1 MYLVKLLNQTLC
13 RNKNFVCSKYLLL
26 RENLRDQSEETNII
40 LCQETD
46 LINRV
51 TSEKTRADHKFQNTH
66 PSSGFDAK
74 KRNRDDQ
81 SNKIGGKNADGNKSS
96 NFTVNKNQNRCN
108 EGVKSDRRLKG
119 CAGQKEVG
127 IKEDS
132 YRREED
138 TRGDRRQQD
147 NWKDRRVEND
157 REDNWRSRRLED
169 NREDRR
175 QEDYKIEK
183 REYRVRE
190 EYYTEEREDRRRKD
204 NREDRRRENER
215 EERYREEGVRRRESF
230 SPSTVR
236 EMEKR
241 ESVRLDCTLVIII
254 FGVY

>member
-1 MYLVKLLNQTLC
+1 L
-13 RNKNFVCSKYLLL
+13 RKNLI
-26 RENLRDQSEETNII
+26 DQSEETNMI

-51 TSEKTRADHKFQNTH
+51 TSEKTRADHKFQNT
-66 PSSGFDAK
+66 SGFDAK

-81 SNKIGGKNADGNKSS
+81 SNKIGGKTADGNKSS
-96 NFTVNKNQNRCN
+96 NFNVNKHQNRCI
-108 EGVKSDRRLKG
+108 EGVKNDRRLKG
-119 CAGQKEVG
+119 GSGQKEVG
-127 IKEDS
+127 NKEDS

-138 TRGDRRQQD
+138 TRGDRRWLEDKREGRRQKD
-147 NWKDRRVEND
+147 NWEDRRVENGK
-157 REDNWRSRRLED
+157 EDNWGSRRLED
-169 NREDRR
+169 NREDII

-190 EYYTEEREDRRRKD
+190 EYYTEEREDRRRED
-204 NREDRRRENER
+204 YREDRRRENER
-215 EERYREEGVRRRESF
+215 EDRYRGEGVRRRESF